1 MAKAPTN
8 MAKSVK
14 DRLLNIARKEGRA
27 FDILLVRF
35 ALERLLYRLSISSH
49 RDRFVLKG
57 GMLVTVWVTD
67 DNRVTRDA
75 DFLGHG
81 DADPDRLVA
90 DFGEIM
96 AIESDDG
103 LAFDIDGLAATV
115 IREEMEYGGIRLKT
129 AAYLER
135 TRIPVTID
143 IGFGDAM
150 ADATQ
155 RLDYPTL
162 LDLPAPQ
169 VRSYP
174 PATVIAEKFQAM
186 VALGVLNGRM
196 KDYYDLWAI
205 PRAIDIS
212 AGDLDAAIRVTF
224 ERRRTPI
231 PKERPPGLSVE
242 MFDDEGKQRQ
252 WRAYAASLELDAVS
266 LESVIEGVW
275 ELVGPSCAR
284 ILARNE
290 HDA

>member
-8 MAKSVK
+8 VAKSIK

-27 FDILLVRF
+27 FDVLLVRF
-35 ALERLLYRLSISSH
+35 ALERLLYRLSISAHS
-49 RDRFVLKG
+49 DRFVLKG
-57 GMLVTVWVTD
+57 GMLVTVWVAD

-81 DADPDRLVA
+81 DADPDRLIA

-103 LAFDIDGLAATV
+103 LAFDIDALTAMV
-115 IREEMEYGGIRLKT
+115 IREEMEYGGVRLKT

-150 ADATQ
+150 VDATQ

-169 VRSYP
+169 VRCYP

-186 VALGVLNGRM
+186 VELGVLNGRM

-212 AGDLDAAIRVTF
+212 ADDLDAAISATF

-231 PKERPPGLSVE
+231 PKERPPGLSAE
-242 MFDDEGKQRQ
+242 MFGDEGKQRQ
-252 WRAYAASLELDAVS
+252 WRAYAASLELDAIS
-266 LESVIEGVW
+266 LESIIEAVW

-284 ILARNE
+284 IVARSDSE
-290 HDA
+290 A

>member
-8 MAKSVK
+8 IAKSVK

-27 FDILLVRF
+27 FDVLLVRF
-35 ALERLLYRLSISSH
+35 ALERLLYRLSISAH

-57 GMLVTVWVTD
+57 GMLVTVWVAD
-67 DNRVTRDA
+67 GNRVTRDA

-81 DADPDRLVA
+81 DADPDRLIA

-103 LAFDIDGLAATV
+103 LAFDIDALAATV
-115 IREEMEYGGIRLKT
+115 IREEMEYGGVRLKT

-155 RLDYPTL
+155 RLDYPAL
-162 LDLPAPQ
+162 LDFPAPQ

-174 PATVIAEKFQAM
+174 PATVIAEKFQSM

-212 AGDLDAAIRVTF
+212 ADDLDAAICATF

-242 MFDDEGKQRQ
+242 MFGDEGKQRQ

-266 LESVIEGVW
+266 LESIIEKVW

-284 ILARNE
+284 IVARNGNE
-290 HDA
+290 A